1 MPPDLTLADPGTR
14 DALMHSIQSCVP
26 DATLLPIGLE
36 TLRLADPGRAH
47 DLPEVILQARER
59 SRIND
64 TYVYDLD
71 VYEPG
76 GALVEQWRGLRLQAV
91 RKLDGS
97 GPWLPVLLGPYLE
110 RNAEPMVGAGI
121 SIAVAPVGTPA
132 GALLHRDRGA
142 LALSGSSRGP
152 AGTGDVPYLATSA
165 AVPVTIS
172 SPAAGISF
180 ALAGGRLLGG
190 AVEVAAPGQ
199 AEELAA
205 WLGTDGFTLARR
217 LADRGE
223 SIQAA
228 VARVKGA
235 VESLR
240 ASGQARGPVSEA
252 AGNWPEGWTV
262 LQSGDM
268 TMASFATTLQQVDS
282 PVVFTLLARTS
293 AS

>member
-1 MPPDLTLADPGTR
+1 MKDSKIGVVGI
-14 DALMHSIQSCVP
+14 ALRYP
-26 DATLLPIGLE
+26 DASSPDELWRNVLAGRWAFRQLPPERMRAERMRAEDYYSTDPAAPDRHYTRMAAVLEGFEFDRVKYRIGGTTFRSTDMTHWLALDTVTRALEDAGFPGAAGLPRARTGVIIGNTLTGEFSRANLMR
-36 TLRLADPGRAH
+36 LRWP
-47 DLPEVILQARER
+47 
-59 SRIND
+59 
-64 TYVYDLD
+64 YV
-71 VYEPG
+71 
-76 GALVEQWRGLRLQAV
+76 RRT
-91 RKLDGS
+91 
-97 GPWLPVLLGPYLE
+97 
-110 RNAEPMVGAGI
+110 VGA
-121 SIAVAPVGTPA
+121 
-132 GALLHRDRGA
+132 ALKKHGWDEPQ
-142 LALSGSSRGP
+142 LA
-152 AGTGDVPYLATSA
+152 
-165 AVPVTIS
+165 S

-268 TMASFATTLQQVDS
+268 TMASFATTLQQGDS